1 MPRYFPLILACLL
14 ASILILAIAPLWSLF
29 ARVGLNYN
37 EGWMALTAQRAIT
50 GGALYPTADVFAIN
64 NYPPLSFYIFGIAG
78 LLHGDTII
86 AGRLVSLLG
95 LGCTALL
102 VYLCVRALDAP
113 RWSALLAVL
122 LFLLCTL
129 TLFRAYVGI
138 ADPQWVAQAFSAAGL
153 LLLLRQAPAR
163 IQAGTL
169 AVACL
174 AMLAGGLIKH
184 NVLALPVG
192 VTIWLFWHDRRTFLQ
207 WIGFSILFLA
217 VACAVLYA
225 AYGAALFTDI
235 LAHQR
240 VLRLTAYSR
249 RPLVDMLPLIA
260 AACMLARWRGA
271 EPGVRL
277 VLIVAACAFHW
288 GLFQRTGVGIAYN
301 VHFELLV
308 VLSITAGA
316 ALAAARHAP
325 FRWLRIRWGFGTVAA
340 LVFIPYLACAP
351 YVLFTAAKEVR
362 ELPDRERAWASL
374 ISQVAATPGPV
385 ACEPLA
391 VCYWAGKGM
400 ELDFFN
406 YGQRLFNGTPDTALV
421 QALHAHRFS
430 RIVME
435 HRTLTDGKGARLPSA
450 PLAAINASYRAGP
463 VIADDL
469 VILSPRGMP

>member
-14 ASILILAIAPLWSLF
+14 ATILTLAIAPLWSLT

-37 EGWMALTAQRAIT
+37 EGWMALTSQRAMT
-50 GGALYPTADVFAIN
+50 GGLYPAPDSFAVN

-78 LLHGDTII
+78 LLHGDMII
-86 AGRLVSLLG
+86 AGRLVSLLA
-95 LGCTALL
+95 LFCTAIL

-113 RWSALLAVL
+113 RWSAVLAVL

-129 TLFRAYVGI
+129 TLFRGYVGI
-138 ADPQWVAQAFSAAGL
+138 ADPQWVAQACSTAGL
-153 LLLLRQAPAR
+153 LVLLRQAPAR
-163 IQAGTL
+163 MQAGAL

-192 VTIWLFWHDRRTFLQ
+192 VTIWLLWHDRRAFLQ
-207 WIGFSILFLA
+207 WIGLFILFLT

-225 AYGAALFTDI
+225 AHGASLFTDI

-240 VLRLTAYSR
+240 VLTLAAFSR

-260 AACMLARWRGA
+260 AACLLARCRGA

-277 VLIVAACAFHW
+277 VLIVAACAFPW
-288 GLFQRTGVGIAYN
+288 GLLQRTGIGIAYN
-301 VHFELLV
+301 AHFELLV
-308 VLSITAGA
+308 VLSIAAGA
-316 ALAAARHAP
+316 ALAAARQAP
-325 FRWLRIRWGFGTVAA
+325 FRTLRIRWDFNAVAA
-340 LVFIPYLACAP
+340 LVFVPYLACAP
-351 YVLFTAAKEVR
+351 YALYTGAQEIR
-362 ELPDRERAWASL
+362 GLHDRERAWAAM
-374 ISQVAATPGPV
+374 IAQVAATPGPV

-391 VCYWAGKGM
+391 VCYWAGKPM

-406 YGQRLFNGTPDTALV
+406 YGQRLFTGTPDTALV
-421 QALHAHRFS
+421 QAVHEHRFS

-435 HRTLTDGKGARLPSA
+435 RRTLTDGKGARLPSA

-463 VIADDL
+463 VIVDDL
-469 VILSPRGMP
+469 LILSPRDSP